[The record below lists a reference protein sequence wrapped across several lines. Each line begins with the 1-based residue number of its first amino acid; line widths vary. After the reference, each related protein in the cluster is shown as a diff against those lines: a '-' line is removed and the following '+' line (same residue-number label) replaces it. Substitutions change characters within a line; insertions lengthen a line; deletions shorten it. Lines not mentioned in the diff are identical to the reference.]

1 MGQDTA
7 AVEPGRRS
15 RVAIAM
21 RVLVAVMLLCVGV
34 SVASAAP
41 PTERAASR
49 VAARWYA
56 AVRRG
61 DVRTATA
68 LTALPVSFDVSAG
81 GGAPT
86 PRAPRAPAELRA
98 ALPRWRAILGV
109 FPMGVG
115 AVRGWTTDG
124 VGADWRE
131 VGVRVVDESFG
142 ELHVRVAHGR
152 VVAVRGFWS
161 WGGV

>member
-34 SVASAAP
+34 SVASADP
-41 PTERAASR
+41 PSERAASR